1 MNGRRLFPA
10 VYRSLESSEELAAGW
25 DIVAGR
31 RSTRIWRYSFREH
44 AVLLIGISSTSV
56 RVHDPWH
63 GTQEW
68 ISKATFERSWADFNN
83 MAVIFR

>member
-1 MNGRRLFPA
+1 LG
-10 VYRSLESSEELAAGW
+10 LAGAF
-25 DIVAGR
+25 V
-31 RSTRIWRYSFREH
+31 T
-44 AVLLIGISSTSV
+44 LLTGISSTSV
-56 RVHDPWH
+56 RVNDPWH